1 MTRARRSDRPRGT
14 LLLDSAFVLALF
26 LLALRFVLHR
36 LGEQSLWL
44 DEGTT
49 QAYTTRHTILRLI
62 RDLADPTQ
70 AYPLYHLLLKIVVR
84 ALGDGEIALR
94 LPSAIAGALAVPA
107 LYLLGAELRGRMVG
121 LAAAMLLLLAP
132 WGIYQAQNAKAY
144 SLALLAMILVALLF
158 ARALR
163 LGTRAAWLQF
173 GCVALLALFVHRF
186 LALSL
191 LGCAACW
198 ALFQPRARRWP
209 ALVATIITT
218 AVVVGAIVGS
228 LRYQQAGQQ
237 FAGTGPL
244 EALRLTFA
252 QFAVGQFPGAV
263 PRRWLVI
270 FGILM
275 ALGSV
280 RWAMDLLDT
289 NRVQLRRSTLLLLV
303 VAGVPLGLLLVL
315 LALQPL
321 YEPRYFIAVYP
332 LWLLLIAW
340 SVALP
345 PPGTP
350 LFGRP
355 TLLAAPGLALLA
367 AALLVEQ
374 RALVQ
379 PGRGVF
385 SGAPIK
391 EDYRGAVRRL
401 AEHVHPDDLILIH
414 PGSIRPLYDY
424 YARRVTSQ
432 PLPIPVD
439 FTGLFQTRPT
449 RLESDRYLKPLL
461 RSKKR
466 AWLLIAPDHA
476 RVIDPPPS
484 EQDDLGWIGLA
495 FQYGAWEGRI
505 QCGEQPYAGFTGVRL
520 YCNNMPDIGG
530 IIPEPATP
538 LVAVFD
544 QQLRLRGFT
553 VTPFPG
559 GPKPGGTLPV
569 TLFWEPLVDLGST
582 DYHVFLHLTTRDDP
596 RPLTQTDG
604 PPMEGG
610 LPTSHWTEPFAQLH
624 DDRAIPLPATLA
636 PGTYVL
642 RMGVY
647 RAGDGAR
654 LTAVGPETL
663 DNAVVLGEVQIL
675 QP

>member
-1 MTRARRSDRPRGT
+1 MSRTRRLHLSRGT
-14 LLLDSAFVLALF
+14 LLDSALLLVLF
-26 LLALRFVLHR
+26 LAALRIMLYR
-36 LGEQSLWL
+36 LGDQSLWL

-49 QAYTTRHTILRLI
+49 QAYVTSHKLLRLV
-62 RDLADPTQ
+62 RDLFDPTQ
-70 AYPLYHLLLKIVVR
+70 AYPLYHLLLKFVVR
-84 ALGDGEIALR
+84 ALGDGEVALR
-94 LPSAIAGALAVPA
+94 LPSAVAGALAVPA
-107 LYLLGAELRGRMVG
+107 LYLLGAELRGRTVG
-121 LAAAMLLLLAP
+121 LAAAILLLLAP

-144 SLALLAMILVALLF
+144 SLALLVMILMALLF

-163 LGTRAAWLQF
+163 IGTRASWLQF
-173 GCVALLALFVHRF
+173 GLMALLGLFVHRF

-198 ALFQPRARRWP
+198 AIFQPRARRWP
-209 ALVATIITT
+209 ALIATIIAT

-228 LRYQQAGQQ
+228 LRYQQASQQ

-244 EALRLTFA
+244 EALKLTFA
-252 QFAVGQFPGAV
+252 QFAVGQFPGTV
-263 PRRWLVI
+263 PRRWLIV
-270 FGILM
+270 FGILL

-280 RWAMDLLDT
+280 RWAMDLFD
-289 NRVQLRRSTLLLLV
+289 RRSMLRIRRGALLLLF

-332 LWLLLIAW
+332 FWLLVLGW

-345 PPGTP
+345 PAGT
-350 LFGRP
+350 LHFGRR
-355 TLLAAPGLALLA
+355 ALLA
-367 AALLVEQ
+367 VPAIAVLTAALLVGQ
-374 RALVQ
+374 YALVQ
-379 PGRGVF
+379 PGRGIF

-401 AEHVHPDDLILIH
+401 AEHVHPDDLVLIH

-432 PLPIPVD
+432 PLPVPVD
-439 FTGLFQTRPT
+439 FTGLFQTKPT

-505 QCGEQPYAGFTGVRL
+505 QCGEPPYAGFTGVRL
-520 YCNNMPDIGG
+520 YCNNMPDIDG
-530 IIPEPATP
+530 IIPEPATS
-538 LVAVFD
+538 LQATFAD
-544 QQLRLRGFT
+544 QLRLRGFT

-559 GPKPGGTLPV
+559 GPKPGGTLPI
-569 TLFWEPLVDLGST
+569 TLFWEPLTDLAST
-582 DYHVFLHLTTRDDP
+582 DYHIFLHLTTRDDP

-610 LPTSHWTEPFAQLH
+610 LPTSRWTEPFAQLH
-624 DDRAIPLPATLA
+624 DDRTIPLPATLA

-647 RAGDGAR
+647 RAADGIR
-654 LTAVGPETL
+654 LAAEAPEAQ